1 MAEINGAR
9 SVLNWTR
16 AADTLEKLV
25 FPASTVCMV
34 AEMFTDEEMSAN
46 VIAPTGTPSGTGGRA
61 LTCKPVIVF
70 ER

>member
-1 MAEINGAR
+1 MAEIIGAR
-9 SVLNWTR
+9 SILNWTR
-16 AADTLEKLV
+16 AADAFEKLV
-25 FPASTVCMV
+25 FPASAVCMA
-34 AEMFTDEEMSAN
+34 AEIFTVEEMSAS